1 MTDQPLLVVVSID
14 TEEDNWNPTR
24 DGVSVTN
31 IHAVP
36 ELHRRLQGI
45 GVRPTYFTNFAVA
58 RTPWAAAILGN
69 IAASG
74 HAEIGAHLHPW
85 NTPPF
90 REAFVPRNT
99 MMKNLPLDL
108 QAEKLLTLTD
118 TLEAA
123 FGTRPTAFRAGRYG
137 IGPNGVELLA
147 AHGFTVDSSV
157 TPFLDWRHDDEGP
170 DFREAPLAVYRPAP
184 ADIMTHVDDGP
195 IIELP
200 LSVGYTRTPFRRWA
214 RWHERFMRTRVAGVS
229 LNGVA
234 NRTHLVRRRQ
244 LSFETATL
252 DDMLVVSRNLA
263 SLGSRFLHLTWH
275 TPSLVPGL
283 SPFVRTAAMR
293 DAFLANIE
301 RFFEQLSGTT
311 SFSFATV
318 SEAAELL
325 APDDTRAL
333 LHA

>member
-14 TEEDNWNPTR
+14 TEEDNWTPTR
-24 DGVSVTN
+24 EDVSVTN

-36 ELHRRLQGI
+36 ALQRLLHGLGA
-45 GVRPTYFTNFAVA
+45 RPTYFTNFAVA
-58 RTPWAAAILGN
+58 RTPWAAAILGD
-69 IAASG
+69 IAADG
-74 HAEIGAHLHPW
+74 QAEIGAHLHPW

-99 MMKNLPLDL
+99 MMKNLPRDL
-108 QAEKLLTLTD
+108 QAEKLGTLAD
-118 TLEAA
+118 TLETA

-137 IGPNGVELLA
+137 IARDGVELLA

-157 TPFLDWRHDDEGP
+157 TPFLDWRYDDEGP
-170 DFREAPLAVYRPAP
+170 DFREAPLAAYRPAP
-184 ADIMTHVDDGP
+184 TDIMTHIDDGP
-195 IIELP
+195 IVELP
-200 LSVGYTRTPFRRWA
+200 LSVGYTRTPFSRWA
-214 RWHERFMRTRVAGVS
+214 RWHERFMRTRVAGHS

-234 NRTHLVRRRQ
+234 NRTHFLRRRQ

-252 DDMLVVSRNLA
+252 RDMLVVSHNLA

-283 SPFVRTAAMR
+283 SPFVRTPAER
-293 DAFLANIE
+293 DAFFADIE
-301 RFFEQLSGTT
+301 QFFEQLSGAM

-318 SEAAELL
+318 SEAAALL
-325 APDDTRAL
+325 ATFDTRAL